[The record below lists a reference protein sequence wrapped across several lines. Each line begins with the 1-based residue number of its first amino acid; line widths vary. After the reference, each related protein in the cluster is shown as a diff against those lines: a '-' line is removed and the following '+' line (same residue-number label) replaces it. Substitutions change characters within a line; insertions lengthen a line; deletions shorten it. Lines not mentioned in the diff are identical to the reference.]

1 MAALLSAS
9 LVGVACADYV
19 FAPGERAVRGIQLSP
34 TQLTLSPGQSAP
46 VTATLLD
53 QLDSSFSGLP
63 AGVQLQWSSA
73 NPPVAT
79 VDGTGKVT
87 ADSTGTAQ
95 IIADVTGDF
104 GTFSATVSVTV
115 LPSGSVATVSVTP
128 VAPTIASGSTQQLT
142 ATPRDSS
149 GNPLP
154 VPVVWG
160 SSDSTIASVNGTGLV
175 TGHLVG
181 KAVITAAAGGKSGTD
196 SVTVVPGPASP
207 STSIIAVSAPTI
219 PAGDSVTFTLTAKDA
234 AGNARAAGGD
244 SVTFSTTGGTSLG
257 LIGAVTDHANGSYTA
272 FFTGTSH
279 GTPDTVKAAIG
290 TVQVTTPLP
299 TIQVT
304 PGTDT
309 LVATVTLSP
318 TPVTL
323 ASGATQ
329 QLTATAKNSLGTV
342 LAGKPIVWSSSVTGV
357 ATVNASGL
365 VTGDTVGKTAVT
377 ATVQGVA
384 AIDSVTVTPGAPS
397 RLTSAVTAVPESIT
411 IGDSSLF
418 TLVTKDAAGNL
429 LTTGGHTITFAVAG
443 GSSVG
448 ALRSVVDHGNGTYTT
463 EFVGTAAGTTL
474 TVTAS
479 IDGTPAVV
487 SSAVVTVTSAGGS
500 HVVHWINTAGGA
512 WGTAA
517 NWNPARVP
525 TTTDTAVIDAA
536 GTYVVTNNGTSVG
549 GLTIGAPAGPVA
561 AVVFFSGAAE
571 IPGGVVVHTG
581 DTLDVDAAVLVGSLL
596 NDGVIRLENNG
607 GGEVNVVLAIDTIG
621 TRTAVNNGTIQG
633 DQGGVLN
640 VTNATSLVNHGTL
653 APGIGGAGVTDQMA
667 ISGNVTLS
675 NGSVVLIDLDG
686 PSSAQQDAL
695 GIAGTATLGDTL
707 RVRLGYTPNRGDTFG
722 PVIWGSFSGAFG
734 TLQLPA
740 LPAGL
745 QWQTTYS
752 PVGLILTVT
761 GPSVSASQGDGQSAP
776 AGTAVPVAPAVQV
789 LDAASHPI
797 VGASVT
803 FAITSGGGSLTD
815 PTTVVTNASGIAQV
829 GGWTLGSAPG
839 TNTLSA
845 TVALPNI
852 SGNPVTFTATGN
864 ATGKTWTGAVS
875 TDWNNP
881 SNWSPPGVPG
891 AGDAVTVVPAANEP
905 SLTGAATAYSVD
917 VIGSGAEL
925 TIAGQTLSVSGFTT
939 QSGGL
944 LVMTN
949 ASDLVID
956 GGGIFF
962 AGGNETGLLT
972 AGELRVAGNFNQ
984 GGGGDPAAF
993 VASGTHRTVFNGS
1006 ALQTISFV
1014 NVPGSAFQDLDIS
1027 HTAGINIQF
1036 DVNGLPVHGALISQP
1051 GGSPIPLLYGL
1062 GRSITAGQLLINGLN
1077 VQESSLIAQ
1086 ETSLGLSEQVDNVT
1100 FNGAVGGSN
1109 PFYPSHYQLE
1119 LVLFGGSG
1127 PARTVTLNNL
1137 TFVPLTAGDTGHYLG
1152 VGATTGSIVVTITST
1167 NVTDGPTFTFTSGTV
1182 TVNWP

>member
-1 MAALLSAS
+1 M
-9 LVGVACADYV
+9 ACADYV

-34 TQLTLSPGQSAP
+34 TQLTLNPGQSAP
-46 VTATLLD
+46 ISATLLD
-53 QLDSSFSGLP
+53 QFDSSFSGLP
-63 AGVQLQWSSA
+63 AGVRLQWSSA

-95 IIADVTGDF
+95 IIVDVTGDF
-104 GTFSATVSVTV
+104 GTFSASASVTV

-128 VAPTIASGSTQQLT
+128 VHPTIASGSTQQLT
-142 ATPRDSS
+142 ATPRDSA

-160 SSDSTIASVNGTGLV
+160 SSDSTIVSVDGTGIV
-175 TGHLVG
+175 TGHLAG
-181 KAVITAAAGGKSGTD
+181 TAVITAAAGGKSGTD

-207 STSIIAVSAPTI
+207 ATSFIAVSAPTI
-219 PAGDSVTFTLTAKDA
+219 PAGDSVTFTLTTKDA
-234 AGNARAAGGD
+234 AGNARTSGGD
-244 SVTFSTTGGTSLG
+244 SVTFATTGGTSLG
-257 LIGAVTDHANGSYTA
+257 LIGPVTDHANGSYTA
-272 FFTGTSH
+272 FFRGTSH
-279 GTPDTVKAAIG
+279 GTPDTVKASIG
-290 TVQVTTPLP
+290 STLVTTPLP

-318 TPVTL
+318 SPVTL

-329 QLTATAKNSLGTV
+329 QLTATVKDSLGTV
-342 LAGKPIVWSSSVTGV
+342 LTGKPIVWSSSATGV
-357 ATVNASGL
+357 AAVNASGL
-365 VTGDTVGKTAVT
+365 VTGDTAGKTAVT

-384 AIDSVTVTPGAPS
+384 AIDSVTVNPGAPS
-397 RLTSAVTAVPESIT
+397 RLTSVVTAAPDSIAV
-411 IGDSSLF
+411 GDSSLF
-418 TLVTKDAAGNL
+418 TLLTKDAAGNP
-429 LTTGGHTITFAVAG
+429 LTTGGHTITFAVSG
-443 GSSVG
+443 GSSAG
-448 ALRSVVDHGNGTYTT
+448 TLRSVVDHGNGTYTA
-463 EFVGTAAGTTL
+463 EFVGTGAGTTL

-479 IDGTPAVV
+479 IDGTPPVI
-487 SSAVVTVTSAGGS
+487 STAVVTVTSAGGS
-500 HVVHWINTAGGA
+500 HAVHWINTAGGA

-525 TTTDTAVIDAA
+525 ATTDTAVIDAP
-536 GTYVVTNNGTSVG
+536 GTYVVTNSGTSVG
-549 GLTIGAPAGPVA
+549 GLIIGAPAGPVA
-561 AVVFFSGAAE
+561 AVVLFSGAAA
-571 IPGGVVVHTG
+571 IPGGVFVLPG
-581 DTLDVDAAVLVGSLL
+581 DTLDIGAAVLVGSLR

-607 GGEVNVVLAIDTIG
+607 GGEFNVVLAIDTVG

-633 DQGGVLN
+633 AQGGVLN

-675 NGSVVLIDLDG
+675 SGSVVLIDLDG
-686 PSSAQQDAL
+686 PSAAQQDAL
-695 GIAGTATLGDTL
+695 GITGTATLGDTL

-722 PVIWGSFSGAFG
+722 PVIWGSFAGAFG

-752 PVGLILTVT
+752 PVGLILTVV

-789 LDAASHPI
+789 LDAAGHPV

-803 FAITSGGGSLTD
+803 FAVTSGGGTLTD
-815 PTTVVTNASGIAQV
+815 PTTVSTNASGIAQV
-829 GGWTLGSAPG
+829 GGWTLGATPG
-839 TNTLSA
+839 ANSLSA
-845 TVALPNI
+845 TVALPNL
-852 SGNPVTFTATGN
+852 SGNPVTFTATGT
-864 ATGKTWTGAVS
+864 ATAKTWTGAAS
-875 TDWNNP
+875 TDWSNG

-891 AGDAVTVVPAANEP
+891 ATDAVNIVPAANQP
-905 SLTGAATAYSVD
+905 TLTGPATAYSVN
-917 VIGSGAEL
+917 VIGTGATL
-925 TIAGQTLSVSGFTT
+925 TIGGQTLTTAGFTT
-939 QSGGL
+939 QSGGV
-944 LVMTN
+944 LVMSN
-949 ASDLVID
+949 PADVVIVT
-956 GGGIFF
+956 GGVFF
-962 AGGNETGLLT
+962 AGGNETGDLT
-972 AGELRVAGNFNQ
+972 AGELRVAGDFNQ

-993 VASGTHRTVFNGS
+993 VASGTHRTVFNGT
-1006 ALQTISFV
+1006 ALQSITFV

-1027 HTAGINIQF
+1027 HTVGINIQF

-1051 GGSPIPLLYGL
+1051 GGGPVPLLYGL
-1062 GRSITAGQLLINGLN
+1062 GRSITAGQLVINGLN

-1137 TFVPLTAGDTGHYLG
+1137 TFVPLTAGNTGHYLG
-1152 VGATTGSIVVTITST
+1152 VAATTGSIVVNITST